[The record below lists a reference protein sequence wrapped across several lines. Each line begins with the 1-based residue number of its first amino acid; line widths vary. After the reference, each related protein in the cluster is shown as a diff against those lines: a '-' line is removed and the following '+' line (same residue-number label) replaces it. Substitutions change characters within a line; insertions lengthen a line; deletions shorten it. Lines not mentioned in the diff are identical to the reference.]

1 MFMGRLLLVVVLL
14 TACGTVV
21 PRAATVTPSPSP
33 AATPQPSPTP
43 SRSDFLAVVGGPKN
57 TSISLVASDGTVLAT
72 AAVDLAPFRM
82 HTQMSWTSTS
92 RTRLY
97 YLNAGSDVRYLA
109 PDGTTG
115 TSTRIV
121 LGASEQAGF
130 AVSPDDS
137 KIAVAIFTYTALPE
151 AAYTGMRLYVEDLN
165 GGGHHADIFSSTTVA
180 EFPVGWTTGHL
191 ILAVSE
197 PRCCPAEPGN
207 PYDAST
213 YHVVDPAT
221 GTRLA
226 TLCDNTYGPEG
237 PIEPVGATCY
247 PFPYVETIFQRWDG
261 SRFDAPAAV
270 PSPTEFPNALSPDGT
285 RVAGSPCCG
294 GHGRLAIFGPRGA
307 WNWLDKTGIV
317 LGWLDSD
324 RIVVRALDCI
334 ALSVL
339 ELDTKATAEIS
350 PGGAYL
356 GTFPAAVT

>member
-1 MFMGRLLLVVVLL
+1 MFMGRLLLVAVLF
-14 TACGTVV
+14 TACVTVM

-57 TSISLVASDGTVLAT
+57 TSVSLVASDGTVLAT

-97 YLNAGSDVRYLA
+97 YLNAGSEVHYLA

-115 TSTRIV
+115 TATRIA

-151 AAYTGMRLYVEDLN
+151 AAYTGMRLYIEDLN
-165 GGGHHADIFSSTTVA
+165 GGGRHADIFSSTTVA

-207 PYDAST
+207 PYDASA

-221 GTRLA
+221 GSRLF
-226 TLCDNTYGPEG
+226 TVCDQSVGPMG
-237 PIEPVGATCY
+237 PIEPIGAVCY
-247 PFPYVETIFQRWDG
+247 HPGQAPTYQRWDG
-261 SRFDAPAAV
+261 SPFDAPAAI
-270 PSPTEFPNALSPDGT
+270 PNPDQFPNAVAPDGS
-285 RVAGSPCCG
+285 RVAGG
-294 GHGRLAIFGPRGA
+294 QAGFRMVIFGPRGA
-307 WNWLDKTGIV
+307 WNWLNQTGVV

-324 RIVVRALDCI
+324 RIVFRALNGV

-339 ELDTKATAEIS
+339 ELDTKASAEIS

-356 GTFPAAVT
+356 GTFPTALT